1 MFKFNSKIGKLLG
14 AVGLIASGWSLSS
27 RSDKD
32 PRCIFTCNDGSS
44 RDELFLATT
53 TENSNKI
60 DNLKPVP
67 TSLSQTFRLP
77 TQTEVKKDSD
87 WVLKLTTE
95 FTNILTRIAVKN
107 GIPGI
112 AVTLSVNGC
121 IIFSNGVGFADLE
134 NSVPCSSQSV
144 MRIAS
149 ISKTLTA
156 TALMQ
161 LWEKG
166 KIDLDAPIQNYLP
179 DYPNK
184 TFQGEHVNL
193 TTRQLLSHMAGI
205 RDYHDAG
212 GLEYPKEYYVKEHY
226 NDILLSLK
234 LFSEDDLIAK
244 PGKCNLILLTITL
257 SLVN

>member
-1 MFKFNSKIGKLLG
+1 MYKFNSKIGKLLG
-14 AVGLIASGWSLSS
+14 VAGLIASGWSLSS
-27 RSDKD
+27 RSDND
-32 PRCIFTCNDGSS
+32 ARCVSTCNGG
-44 RDELFLATT
+44 RPKDELLLATT
-53 TENSNKI
+53 TENSTKI

-87 WVLKLTTE
+87 WVSKLTTE
-95 FTNILTRIAVKN
+95 FTNILTRTAVKK

-149 ISKTLTA
+149 ISKPLTA

-166 KIDLDAPIQNYLP
+166 KIDLDAPIQSYLP
-179 DYPNK
+179 DYPSK
-184 TFQGEHVNL
+184 TFQGEPVTI

-205 RDYHDAG
+205 RTYHETG
-212 GLEYPKEYYVKEHY
+212 GLGYPKEYYVKEHY
-226 NDILLSLK
+226 NDISSSLQ

-244 PGKCNLILLTITL
+244 PGKCN
-257 SLVN
+257 